1 MGKAARELKNNLKQ
15 IYDDENVSDSED
27 SSSDEYTDE
36 KDIEYEITKTA
47 YLIQT
52 ELFDYV
58 KNEAYPLCEFLSIKG
73 IENYIKFLLSQSHER
88 S

>member
-1 MGKAARELKNNLKQ
+1 MGKAARVLKNNRNNLDNEDVN
-15 IYDDENVSDSED
+15 DDEDGNNR
-27 SSSDEYTDE
+27 EYTRETSADE
-36 KDIEYEITKTA
+36 EITKTA

-58 KNEAYPLCEFLSIKG
+58 NTEAQPLCEFLSIKG
-73 IENYIKFLLSQSHER
+73 VENYIKFVLSRNR